1 MRKTIIYLF
10 QKGAFK
16 ISVTSEENA
25 KKVYDI
31 FEEPHPKEI
40 KNTLSWGTNGLQQRE
55 TTQPS
60 SVVFLTDSYFLSI
73 MNNTESSVE
82 ATPQKGRLVEFQS
95 HHKQTDW
102 KVGTYVGR
110 VKRKGQLRP
119 VIDDGTNIIVAR
131 AMRTHVPKVELTL
144 DQIAEKFNI
153 DVRQLHI
160 KK

>member
-82 ATPQKGRLVEFQS
+82 ATPQNS
-95 HHKQTDW
+95 
-102 KVGTYVGR
+102 
-110 VKRKGQLRP
+110 
-119 VIDDGTNIIVAR
+119 
-131 AMRTHVPKVELTL
+131 LT
-144 DQIAEKFNI
+144 QI
-153 DVRQLHI
+153 
-160 KK
+160 